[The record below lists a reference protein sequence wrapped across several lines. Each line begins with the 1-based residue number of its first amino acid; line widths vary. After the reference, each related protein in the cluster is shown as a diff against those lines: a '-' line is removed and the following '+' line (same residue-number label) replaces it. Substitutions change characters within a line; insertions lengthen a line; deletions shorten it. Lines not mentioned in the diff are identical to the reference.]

1 MFELIPWKRSHEVTK
16 GFQEVEEFFDRFL
29 GGFPLRKSDV
39 GWLNEWAPRFDVR
52 ENENALVVEGE
63 IPGLE
68 TKDIDISIEG
78 NILTIRGE
86 KKQETKE
93 THECYH
99 RVERQYGSFSRT
111 IALPVEIDE
120 KKVDA
125 EYKNGVLRVVL
136 PKTEEAVKKTRKIE
150 VH

>member
-1 MFELIPWKRSHEVTK
+1 MPWKRPHEVAK
-16 GFQEVEEFFDRFL
+16 GFRDVEDFFDRFL
-29 GGFPLRKSDV
+29 SGFPLGKGEV
-39 GWLNEWAPRFDVR
+39 GWVNEWVPRFDVR
-52 ENENALVVEGE
+52 EDENALVVEGE

-68 TKDIDISIEG
+68 TKDIDISLEG

-111 IALPVEIDE
+111 LTLPIEIDE
-120 KKVDA
+120 TKVDA
-125 EYKNGVLRVVL
+125 EYKNGVLRVVM
-136 PKTEEAVKKTRKIE
+136 PKTEEARKKTKKIE